1 MVLRLSMNK
10 KNLLLSSCAILFTL
24 SFLASFT
31 FANTFNFKWS
41 IVDGNLV
48 TVAANDDNLNSDWNG
63 TVFTNARTKW
73 NGTSARL
80 LISSTSFSTSKLD
93 LYSVSA
99 TQWADNGWSSGS
111 YAWAQPWSGSTV
123 CSPTPNTI
131 PDINCTTADYGA
143 IYVNSGNTPSDADFK
158 SAILAHE
165 IGHIVGLAHTT
176 SNTSS
181 IMQPSPNSS
190 FSYTP
195 TTYDVNEFNGKY

>member
-1 MVLRLSMNK
+1 MKLLMNK
-10 KNLLLSSCAILFTL
+10 KTLISACVGLFTL
-24 SFLASFT
+24 TFLVSSA
-31 FANTFNFKWS
+31 FADTFNFKWS
-41 IVDGNLV
+41 IIDGNLV
-48 TVAANDDNLNSDWNG
+48 TVAANGDNLNSDWGG

-80 LISSTSFSTSKLD
+80 LITSTSFSSSKLD
-93 LYSVSA
+93 LYSVSS
-99 TQWADNGWSSGS
+99 TQWANNGWGSGL
-111 YAWAQPWSGSTV
+111 YAWAQPWSGSTI
-123 CSPTPNTI
+123 CAPTPSSN
-131 PDINCTTADYGA
+131 PDSNCTTADYGA
-143 IYVNSGNTPSDADFK
+143 IYVNSGNTPTGSDFR

-181 IMQPSPNSS
+181 IMQPSPNSY